1 MKPNIGSVDRYAR
14 IILGL
19 GLLSLLFILTGPV
32 RYIGLAGIILIA
44 TGFMRY
50 CPLYVPFG
58 LRTVKTQ
65 AAKQ

>member
-50 CPLYVPFG
+50 CPLYGPFG
-58 LRTVKTQ
+58 IRTDKTQ
-65 AAKQ
+65 TAKQ